1 MTTQELLNAVE
12 NIRPILI
19 ADADKAEAQRMPTAA
34 MCQAMYSA
42 GLYSMLAPRRY
53 GGLEMHP
60 TECMTVWEAVAR
72 IDSGAA
78 WNLVMT
84 RASPTTRRGCQRQA
98 LKSCSQM
105 VSPP

>member
-42 GLYSMLAPRRY
+42 
-53 GGLEMHP
+53 
-60 TECMTVWEAVAR
+60 
-72 IDSGAA
+72 
-78 WNLVMT
+78 
-84 RASPTTRRGCQRQA
+84 
-98 LKSCSQM
+98 
-105 VSPP
+105 